1 MKKAIEGL
9 CSRPKLVLVDGLHS
23 PKINVPVRTI
33 VKGDQLEKTIMA
45 ASILAKVHRDK
56 FMIQLDKKFPIYD
69 FAKNKGYGTAY
80 HLDALKKSGYT
91 SYHRKSFKG
100 VIV

>member
-1 MKKAIEGL
+1 
-9 CSRPKLVLVDGLHS
+9 
-23 PKINVPVRTI
+23 
-33 VKGDQLEKTIMA
+33 
-45 ASILAKVHRDK
+45 
-56 FMIQLDKKFPIYD
+56 MIQLDKQFPIYD

-100 VIV
+100 VTA